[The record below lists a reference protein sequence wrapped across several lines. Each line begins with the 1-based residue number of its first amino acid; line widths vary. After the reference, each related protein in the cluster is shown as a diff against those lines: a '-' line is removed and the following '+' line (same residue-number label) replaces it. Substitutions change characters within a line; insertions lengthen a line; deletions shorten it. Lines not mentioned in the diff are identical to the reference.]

1 MERISR
7 SNMGGLNGKII
18 FWLLSYALVL
28 YIIYHIIC
36 CVNPYINIRDIKC
49 RKLEF
54 PVKGPHD
61 TMSASEKNELAHSGS
76 GEW

>member
-1 MERISR
+1 
-7 SNMGGLNGKII
+7 MGGLNGKII

-28 YIIYHIIC
+28 YIIYYIIY
-36 CVNPYINIRDIKC
+36 CVNPYINIRDIKY

-61 TMSASEKNELAHSGS
+61 IMSASEKNELAHSAS